1 MISNNQSQLSF
12 RYTGIILV
20 TVITACGIG
29 AWPASYAVGGE
40 ASSLRLRAKSQGLG
54 WFVAGLSSVVFNL
67 ILPYIFNPDQG
78 ALRGKT
84 GFVCA
89 GFSAIALVGT
99 WLYLPEMKDQAPSEI
114 DDMFGAV
121 VPARQFRKWSPLI
134 ADPPSS
140 DRSPQA

>member
-1 MISNNQSQLSF
+1 MQTLSIF
-12 RYTGIILV
+12 GRVPLIIVSLSVSILTRIGIGIAGCIPEPLAFV
-20 TVITACGIG
+20 TVTTACGIG

-54 WFVAGLSSVVFNL
+54 WFVAGLSSVDFDLV
-67 ILPYIFNPDQG
+67 LPYISNPDEG
-78 ALRGKT
+78 ALR
-84 GFVCA
+84 
-89 GFSAIALVGT
+89 
-99 WLYLPEMKDQAPSEI
+99 EMKDRAPSEI

>member
-1 MISNNQSQLSF
+1 M
-12 RYTGIILV
+12 
-20 TVITACGIG
+20 GIG
-29 AWPASYAVGGE
+29 IAGCIPGAISVCHGNHGLRYWCMASIIRCRWRSIISA
-40 ASSLRLRAKSQGLG
+40 ASGQVPR
-54 WFVAGLSSVVFNL
+54 FGLSSAVFNL
-67 ILPYIFNPDQG
+67 ILPYIFNPEQG

-99 WLYLPEMKDQAPSEI
+99 WLYLPEMKDRTPSEI

-121 VPARQFRKWSPLI
+121 VPARQFRKWSPLL